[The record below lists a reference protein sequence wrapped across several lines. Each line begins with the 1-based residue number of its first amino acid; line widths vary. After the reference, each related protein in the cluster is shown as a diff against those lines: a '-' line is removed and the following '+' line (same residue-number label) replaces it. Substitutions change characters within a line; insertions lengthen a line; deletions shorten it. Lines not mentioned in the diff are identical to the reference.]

1 MASGL
6 KNNLP
11 KILITIPTI
20 WYGVIPAIADLSDS
34 HLLNPT
40 WMPHAKFHLAWLLS
54 TNSLLALFSLYLI
67 WVKDKSIY
75 AGLIGIFVMAG
86 FWIAAFSRNLYGGLF
101 ADPNLDVSNIM
112 GLHPN
117 VFAFIFVSLFLV
129 LGTYLQSKASK
140 SDLTT

>member
-1 MASGL
+1 M

-20 WYGVIPAIADLSDS
+20 WYGVMPVIADLSDS

-86 FWIAAFSRNLYGGLF
+86 FWIAAFSRNFYGGLF

-129 LGTYLQSKASK
+129 VGTYLQSKASK

>member
-1 MASGL
+1 M

-11 KILITIPTI
+11 KILITFATI
-20 WYGVIPAIADLSDS
+20 WYGTIPVIADLSDS

-67 WVKDKSIY
+67 WVKDKSFY

-86 FWIAAFSRNLYGGLF
+86 FWIAAFSRNFYGGLF
-101 ADPNLDVSNIM
+101 VDPNLDVSNIM

-129 LGTYLQSKASK
+129 VGTYLQSKASK

>member
-1 MASGL
+1 MS
-6 KNNLP
+6 
-11 KILITIPTI
+11 KISITIPTI
-20 WYGVIPAIADLSDS
+20 WYGTMPVIADLSDS

-54 TNSLLALFSLYLI
+54 TNSLLALFSLFLI

-86 FWIAAFSRNLYGGLF
+86 FWIAAFSRNFYGGLF

>member
-1 MASGL
+1 M

-11 KILITIPTI
+11 KILITFATI
-20 WYGVIPAIADLSDS
+20 WYGSIPVIADLSDS

-40 WMPHAKFHLAWLLS
+40 WMPHAKSHLAWLLS

-86 FWIAAFSRNLYGGLF
+86 FWIAAFSRNFYGGLF

-129 LGTYLQSKASK
+129 VGTYLQFKAST
-140 SDLTT
+140 SDL

>member
-1 MASGL
+1 M
-6 KNNLP
+6 KNNLS

-20 WYGVIPAIADLSDS
+20 WYGTMPVIADLSDS

-86 FWIAAFSRNLYGGLF
+86 FWIAALSRNLYGGLF

-129 LGTYLQSKASK
+129 AGTYLQSKASN

>member
-1 MASGL
+1 M
-6 KNNLP
+6 KNNLS

-20 WYGVIPAIADLSDS
+20 WYGTMPVIADLSDS

-86 FWIAAFSRNLYGGLF
+86 FWIAAFSRNFYGGLF

-129 LGTYLQSKASK
+129 VGTYLQSKASK
-140 SDLTT
+140 SDLTA

>member
-1 MASGL
+1 
-6 KNNLP
+6 
-11 KILITIPTI
+11 
-20 WYGVIPAIADLSDS
+20 
-34 HLLNPT
+34 
-40 WMPHAKFHLAWLLS
+40 MPHAKFHLAWLLS

-86 FWIAAFSRNLYGGLF
+86 FWIAAFSRNFYGGLF

-129 LGTYLQSKASK
+129 VGTYLQSKTSK